1 MTQENKVM
9 TSRIVE
15 KYMAFTGRKVS
26 FILTL
31 FPLMVLIVGIATSL
45 GSADISMGEA
55 YTALLHKFFPNYFQS
70 NWLAETC
77 VWNLRL
83 PRILMGILAGTGLGI
98 SGCIIQ
104 GVLRNPLA
112 SPYTLGISSGA
123 GFGAS
128 LAILAGGSGIVG
140 GQYLV
145 IGNAFIFA
153 LISSFV
159 IIGLAS
165 HKGATPETMILAGIA
180 MTCVFGAATTVLQYF
195 GDAEAV
201 KEAVF
206 WMVGDLG
213 RVSWNKLSMVFVVL
227 TVCIP
232 LLLWKSWDLNVMGG
246 GDETAESL
254 GINVKRTRIFM
265 MVVSTLLVASIVC
278 FTGTIGFIGLVAPHI
293 VRMVIGGDNRFLL
306 PASGLLGALMLVV
319 SDTVA
324 RRIMAPVILPVG
336 ALTSFLGAPLFFYLI
351 MTKRREYF

>member
-1 MTQENKVM
+1 MSALSKLT
-9 TSRIVE
+9 TSEISE
-15 KYMAFTGRKVS
+15 KYIKFTGRKVT
-26 FILTL
+26 FILAL
-31 FPLMVLIVGIATSL
+31 LPLMLLIVGIATSM
-45 GSADISMGEA
+45 GSANISLGEA
-55 YTALLHKFFPNYFQS
+55 YTALLYKFFPNYFQS

-77 VWNLRL
+77 VWQLRL
-83 PRILMGILAGTGLGI
+83 PRILMGILAGVGLGI
-98 SGCIIQ
+98 SGCVIQ

-128 LAILAGGSGIVG
+128 LAILAGGGLVG

-153 LISSFV
+153 LISSFI

-180 MTCVFGAATTVLQYF
+180 MTCLFGSATTVLQYF
-195 GDAEAV
+195 GEAEAV

-213 RVSWNKLSMVFVVL
+213 RASWGKLSMVFIVL
-227 TVCIP
+227 AICLP

-265 MVVSTLLVASIVC
+265 MIVSTLLVASIVC

-306 PASGLLGALMLVV
+306 PASGLVGAMMLVV

-324 RRIMAPVILPVG
+324 RRIIAPVILPVG
-336 ALTSFLGAPLFFYLI
+336 TLTAFLGVPLFLYLI

>member
-1 MTQENKVM
+1 MAAENPI
-9 TSRIVE
+9 TTRISE
-15 KYMAFTGRKVS
+15 KYISHNGKKVT
-26 FILTL
+26 FILAL
-31 FPLMVLIVGIATSL
+31 FPLIMLIVGIATSL
-45 GSADISMGEA
+45 GSAEISIGEA
-55 YTALLHKFFPNYFQS
+55 YTALLHKFFPNTFQS

-83 PRILMGILAGTGLGI
+83 PRILMGIFAGAGLGI

-104 GVLRNPLA
+104 GVLKNPLA

-128 LAILAGGSGIVG
+128 LAILSGAGLVG

-153 LISSFV
+153 LISSLV

-180 MTCVFGAATTVLQYF
+180 MTCLFGSATTVLQYF
-195 GDAEAV
+195 GEAEAV

-213 RVSWNKLSMVFVVL
+213 RVTWGKLSFVLVVL
-227 TVCIP
+227 AICLPI
-232 LLLWKSWDLNVMGG
+232 LFWKSWDLNVIAG

-254 GINVKRTRIFM
+254 GVNVKRTRIFLM
-265 MVVSTLLVASIVC
+265 IVSTLLVASIVC

-293 VRMVIGGDNRFLL
+293 VRMMIGGDNRFLL
-306 PASGLLGALMLVV
+306 PASGLVGIIILVAA
-319 SDTVA
+319 DIVA
-324 RRIMAPVILPVG
+324 RRIMAPIILPVG
-336 ALTSFLGAPLFFYLI
+336 TLTAFLGVPLFLYLI
-351 MTKRREYF
+351 MKRKREYF

>member
-1 MTQENKVM
+1 MVAESQIK
-9 TSRIVE
+9 TSRISE
-15 KYMAFTGRKVS
+15 KYMKHNGRKVT
-26 FILTL
+26 FILAF
-31 FPLMVLIVGIATSL
+31 FPLILLILGIALSL
-45 GSADISMGEA
+45 GSADISIGEA

-83 PRILMGILAGTGLGI
+83 PRILMGILAGAGLAI
-98 SGCIIQ
+98 SGCISQ
-104 GVLRNPLA
+104 GVLKNPLA

-128 LAILAGGSGIVG
+128 LAILSGASLVG

-153 LISSFV
+153 LISSLI

-180 MTCVFGAATTVLQYF
+180 MTCLFGSATMVLQYF
-195 GDAEAV
+195 GEAEAV

-213 RVSWNKLSMVFVVL
+213 RVSWSKLSLVL
-227 TVCIP
+227 IMLVICLPIIF
-232 LLLWKSWDLNVMGG
+232 WKSWDLNVIGE

-254 GINVKRTRIFM
+254 GVNVKRTRIFLM
-265 MVVSTLLVASIVC
+265 IVSTLLVASIVC

-293 VRMVIGGDNRFLL
+293 VRMIIGGDNRFLF
-306 PASGLLGALMLVV
+306 PASGLVGAVLLVV

-324 RRIMAPVILPVG
+324 RRIISPIILPVG
-336 ALTSFLGAPLFFYLI
+336 TLTAFLGVPLFLYLI
-351 MTKRREYF
+351 MKKRSEYF